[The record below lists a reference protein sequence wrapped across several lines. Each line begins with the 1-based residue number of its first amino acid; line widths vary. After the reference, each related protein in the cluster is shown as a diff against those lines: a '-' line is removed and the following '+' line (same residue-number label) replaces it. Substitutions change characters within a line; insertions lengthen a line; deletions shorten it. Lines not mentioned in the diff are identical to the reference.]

1 MTWSKICGTTNPA
14 DAQLAVEAG
23 ADAVG
28 FIFAP
33 SRRHIEPK
41 AARAIA
47 DALPAN
53 IEKIGVFVDE
63 HPERVRDVV
72 AEAGLTGVDLH
83 GEEDESTRNLLH
95 SAPVD
100 GRRIRIF
107 KTLHM
112 GEPKEMEFAHTRIL
126 AGLYD
131 ALLLDSGSHEQR
143 GGTGRTFDWDKT
155 EKLIRLIAVTARVIF
170 AGGLNP
176 QNVGQAITRF
186 RPWGVD
192 VVSGVEAEIGR
203 KDPEKVRA
211 FVAAVRAAEAAAGSA
226 GGR

>member
-1 MTWSKICGTTNPA
+1 MTWIKICGTTNLA
-14 DAQLAVEAG
+14 DALLAVEAG
-23 ADAVG
+23 ADAIG
-28 FIFAP
+28 FIFAK
-33 SRRHIEPK
+33 SRRHIEPQ

-47 DALPAN
+47 DALPPR

-63 HPERVRDVV
+63 HPEQVRDIV
-72 AEAGLTGVDLH
+72 AQAALTGVDLH

-95 SAPVD
+95 AAPVE
-100 GRRIRIF
+100 GRRIRVF

-112 GEPKEMEFAHTRIL
+112 GEAKEMEFAHTRIL

-131 ALLLDSGSHEQR
+131 ALLLDSGNHEQR
-143 GGTGRTFDWDKT
+143 GGTGKTFDWDAT
-155 EKLIRLIAVTARVIF
+155 EKLIRLISVTARVIF

-176 QNVGQAITRF
+176 QNVAQAITRF

-211 FVAAVRAAEAAAGSA
+211 FIDAVRAAEASIGTA

>member
-1 MTWSKICGTTNPA
+1 MTWIKICGTTNLA

-23 ADAVG
+23 VDAIG

-33 SRRHIEPK
+33 SRRHIEPQ
-41 AARAIA
+41 AARAIV
-47 DALPAN
+47 DALPPN

-63 HPERVRDVV
+63 HAELVRDVV

-95 SAPVD
+95 SAPVE

-143 GGTGRTFDWDKT
+143 GGTGKTFDWDAT
-155 EKLIRLIAVTARVIF
+155 EKLIRLISVTARVIF

-176 QNVGQAITRF
+176 LNVGQAITRF

-203 KDPEKVRA
+203 KDPDKVRA
-211 FVAAVRAAEAAAGSA
+211 FVAVVRAAEAASGTA

>member
-1 MTWSKICGTTNPA
+1 MTWIKICGTTNLG
-14 DAQLAVEAG
+14 DAKLAVDAG

-28 FIFAP
+28 FIFTK
-33 SRRHIEPK
+33 SKRRIEPQ
-41 AARAIA
+41 AARQIA
-47 DALPAN
+47 DALPPH
-53 IEKIGVFVDE
+53 IEKIGVFVNE
-63 HPERVRDVV
+63 APQRVRDIV

-83 GEEDESTRNLLH
+83 GEEDEGTRNLLF
-95 SAPVD
+95 SAPVE
-100 GRRIRIF
+100 GRRIRVF

-112 GEPKEMEFAHTRIL
+112 LEPREMEFAQTRIL

-143 GGTGRTFDWDKT
+143 GGTGKPFDWDAT
-155 EKLIRLIAVTARVIF
+155 EKLIRLISVTARVIF

-186 RPWGVD
+186 HPWGVD
-192 VVSGVEAEIGR
+192 VVSGVEAEPGR

-211 FVAAVRAAEAAAGSA
+211 FIAAVRAAEAARQTASKG
-226 GGR
+226 

>member
-1 MTWSKICGTTNPA
+1 MTWIKICGTTNLA
-14 DAQLAVEAG
+14 DAQLAVDAG

-28 FIFAP
+28 FIFAR
-33 SRRHIEPK
+33 SKRHIEPP
-41 AARAIA
+41 AARAIV
-47 DALPAN
+47 DALPPH

-63 HPERVRDVV
+63 HPERVREIVGQ
-72 AEAGLTGVDLH
+72 AGLTGVDLH
-83 GEEDESTRNLLH
+83 GEEDETARNLLH
-95 SAPVD
+95 SAPVE
-100 GRRIRIF
+100 GRRIRVF

-112 GEPKEMEFAHTRIL
+112 LEPKEMEFAHTRIL

-143 GGTGRTFDWDKT
+143 GGTGKPFDWDAT
-155 EKLIRLIAVTARVIF
+155 EKLIRLISVTARVIF

-192 VVSGVEAEIGR
+192 VASGVEAEPGR

-211 FVAAVRAAEAAAGSA
+211 FVAAVRAAEAAQQTAGKH
-226 GGR
+226 

>member
-1 MTWSKICGTTNPA
+1 MTWIKICGTTNLA
-14 DAQLAVEAG
+14 DAQLAVDAG

-28 FIFAP
+28 FIFAK
-33 SRRHIEPK
+33 SRRRIEPK

-47 DALPAN
+47 DALPAS

-63 HPERVRDVV
+63 HPEQVRDIV

-83 GEEDESTRNLLH
+83 GEEDEGTRNLLH
-95 SAPVD
+95 AAPVD

-112 GEPKEMEFAHTRIL
+112 GEAKEMEFAQTRIL

-143 GGTGRTFDWDKT
+143 GGTGKTFDWDAT
-155 EKLIRLIAVTARVIF
+155 EKLIRLISVTARVIF

-176 QNVGQAITRF
+176 DNVAKAIGRF

-192 VVSGVEAEIGR
+192 VVSGVEVEIGR

-211 FVAAVRAAEAAAGSA
+211 FVAAVRAAEASLGTA
-226 GGR
+226 GGH

>member
-1 MTWSKICGTTNPA
+1 MTWIKICGTTNLA
-14 DAQLAVEAG
+14 DAKLAVEAG

-28 FIFAP
+28 FIFTK
-33 SRRHIEPK
+33 SRRQIEPQ
-41 AARAIA
+41 AARAIS
-47 DALPAN
+47 DALPSR
-53 IEKIGVFVDE
+53 IEKIGVFVNE
-63 HPERVRDVV
+63 HPDRVREIA
-72 AEAGLTGVDLH
+72 AEAALTGVDLH
-83 GEEDESTRNLLH
+83 GDEDESTRNLLH

-100 GRRIRIF
+100 GRRIRVF

-112 GEPKEMEFAHTRIL
+112 GEPKEMEFAQTRIL

-143 GGTGRTFDWDKT
+143 GGTGKPFDWDAT
-155 EKLIRLIAVTARVIF
+155 EKMIRLISVTARVIF
-170 AGGLNP
+170 AGGLTP
-176 QNVGQAITRF
+176 DNVGEAIRRF

-192 VVSGVEAEIGR
+192 VVSGVEAEKGR

-211 FVAAVRAAEAAAGSA
+211 FVAAVRAAEASLGTA

>member
-1 MTWSKICGTTNPA
+1 MTWIKICGTTNLG
-14 DAQLAVEAG
+14 DAQLAIDAG

-28 FIFAP
+28 FIFAK
-33 SRRHIEPK
+33 SRRHIEPQ
-41 AARAIA
+41 AARAIT
-47 DALPAN
+47 DALPEHV
-53 IEKIGVFVDE
+53 EKIGVFVDE
-63 HPERVRDVV
+63 RPERVREIV
-72 AEAGLTGVDLH
+72 AQAGLTGVDLH

-95 SAPVD
+95 SAPVE

-112 GEPKEMEFAHTRIL
+112 QEPKEMEFAHTRIL

-143 GGTGRTFDWDKT
+143 GGTGKTFDWDAT
-155 EKLIRLIAVTARVIF
+155 EKLIRLISVTARVIF
-170 AGGLNP
+170 AGGLTP
-176 QNVGQAITRF
+176 QNVSQAITRF
-186 RPWGVD
+186 KPWGVD
-192 VVSGVEAEIGR
+192 VVSGVEAEPGR

-211 FVAAVRAAEAAAGSA
+211 FIAAVRAAEASLGTA